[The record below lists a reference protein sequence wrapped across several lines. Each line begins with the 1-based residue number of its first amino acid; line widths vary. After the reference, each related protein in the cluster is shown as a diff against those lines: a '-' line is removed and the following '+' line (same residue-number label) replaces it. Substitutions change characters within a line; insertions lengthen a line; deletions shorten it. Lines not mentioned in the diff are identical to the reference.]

1 MATHHHPL
9 KHQRKLLH
17 PQLGRARAWAQRRG
31 LGQGRQQSRGLTL
44 VEMLVALVILGFM
57 LTLVSQAVQ
66 QVSQLVRAAETTTRA
81 ITGGWAGAWSLQP
94 SLSNLVWPVEKQ
106 DDGFKGTP
114 SRIEGFSNAPINGAT
129 VGLQPFTLELR
140 RSSGA
145 PEQTEVWATSEGAR
159 PGEPSTQLVARLDG
173 RVAFAFANSAGAKS
187 SVWPPLTR
195 NAANAEDA
203 ALPDAVMLLNLDNDS
218 LLMRFG
224 FEGEKLRPRPPSK
237 PFFE

>member
-1 MATHHHPL
+1 MAPHRNL
-9 KHQRKLLH
+9 
-17 PQLGRARAWAQRRG
+17 QRRQIQPAHPS
-31 LGQGRQQSRGLTL
+31 LGPARQRMRGLTL
-44 VEMLVALVILGFM
+44 VEMLVALVILAFM

-94 SLSNLVWPVEKQ
+94 TLSNLVWPVEKQ

-114 SRIEGFSNAPINGAT
+114 ARIEGFSNTPINGTT
-129 VGLQPFTLELR
+129 VGLQAFTLELR
-140 RSSGA
+140 RSSTT
-145 PEQTEVWATSEGAR
+145 PDLTEVWATSDGAR

-173 RVAFAFANSAGAKS
+173 RVAFAFADKTGAKS
-187 SVWPPLTR
+187 PVWPLLTR
-195 NAANAEDA
+195 NAATAEEVT
-203 ALPDAVMLLNLDNDS
+203 LPEAVMLLNLDNDS

-237 PFFE
+237 AFFE

>member
-1 MATHHHPL
+1 MAPARNPGRR
-9 KHQRKLLH
+9 QSQPSH
-17 PQLGRARAWAQRRG
+17 PQLGPASKQM
-31 LGQGRQQSRGLTL
+31 RGLTL

-94 SLSNLVWPVEKQ
+94 TLSNLVWPVEKQ

-114 SRIEGFSNAPINGAT
+114 TRIEGFSNTPINGAS

-140 RSSGA
+140 RGTSA
-145 PEQTEVWATSEGAR
+145 ADQTEVWATSEGPR
-159 PGEPSTQLVARLDG
+159 PGEPSAQLVARLDG
-173 RVAFAFANSAGAKS
+173 RVAFAFADKS
-187 SVWPPLTR
+187 GTKSPVWPLLTR
-195 NAANAEDA
+195 NAADAEEA
-203 ALPDAVMLLNLDNDS
+203 TLPEAVMLLNLDNEN

-237 PFFE
+237 AFFE